1 MNNKKIF
8 LSELPKEEIKK
19 MILYPSAIWNDIY
32 EIVAEDND
40 WYVNELANEILGKG
54 YNEWTNTDSTS
65 YTWWMNIKPGHY
77 AETLNITAYDYFS
90 EEDVRRIK
98 KLQEQVRE
106 LKDKVENL
114 DGDDPEYYDKIDEW
128 EDRADELADEIIQI
142 VVRELKLAEEVTDE
156 QCVETFIDNDY
167 GDLYYFY
174 EGDKGTVYRNYT
186 KSYKTNYKEGE

>member
-8 LSELPKEEIKK
+8 LNELPKEEIKK

-40 WYVNELANEILGKG
+40 WYARDLSNEILGKG
-54 YNEWTNTDSTS
+54 YQQWTKFDSTS
-65 YTWWMNIKPGHY
+65 YDWYMNIKPGHY
-77 AETLNITAYDYFS
+77 AKTLDIKAYDYFS
-90 EEDVRRIK
+90 EEDAEKIK
-98 KLQEQVRE
+98 ELQKQILKLKNE
-106 LKDKVENL
+106 LEDL
-114 DGDDPEYYDKIDEW
+114 SGDDPDYYDKMDEL
-128 EDRADELADEIIQI
+128 EDKADELADEIIQI

-186 KSYKTNYKEGE
+186 KSYKTNYKEGQ